1 MKMDWQLQHNFE
13 TVLKI
18 IDLQNETVK
27 NIKHHDIQM
36 QLFPKNGNKIV
47 ITNFDPYTNVLLLF

>member
-27 NIKHHDIQM
+27 NIKQEPWYSNAIISQEW
-36 QLFPKNGNKIV
+36 Q
-47 ITNFDPYTNVLLLF
+47 